1 MKKALASAFASL
13 LVIQASQAAVSF
25 GGTALLNAP
34 SLAAG
39 DVGVLLNDDGGVG
52 FAALTNNIQP
62 GLSLTSSSTYSGS
75 WGSFSVLGSNTA
87 ANVFGSISLSG
98 GASFSLT
105 GGIATSDSF
114 AYVVYSGSTTTTVAG
129 DPVLIWTAPNWQ
141 IPSDGASLTWPANF
155 TQITSSSSPAVTTS
169 VVPEP
174 STYALLALGGLALGA
189 YRLRRRA
196 SRP

>member
-52 FAALTNNIQP
+52 FAALAGNIQP

-114 AYVVYSGSTTTTVAG
+114 AYVVYSGSTTT
-129 DPVLIWTAPNWQ
+129 NWQ